1 MAKVTASKT
10 PNSNTPKP
18 KKQTV
23 KRSKDHDNFV
33 RGILSINPL
42 VLKLLLHYIPK
53 DMHPYIDFSTLK
65 ILSDVQINRKLKY
78 AQADSI
84 HECYLNLTQL
94 PESVRQGKRLPLFR
108 FCFLWEHKSFKPDEP
123 IECQI
128 EPYRYGI
135 IRTDLRNQ
143 LSPSIVIPILFYHGS
158 EKWDKKM
165 IYEQYA
171 PHLPP
176 EVMQWIPYPKYI
188 LIDIQAMS
196 EAEIEAA
203 TDLAELRAAFIA
215 LKYAHDKDFFKQGI
229 KKVLK
234 FVDESK
240 TEYLFQEFFKMLLT
254 YMQLRAQLED
264 EEFNN
269 IVDQN
274 SEEMGRKIS
283 KSFIERAEE
292 AGEARGEARGLQKA
306 AIGLMQTTTFTNAQ
320 IAKTL
325 SLDEDTV
332 KAIRQG
338 LAAQQQS

>member
-1 MAKVTASKT
+1 MAKITTSKT
-10 PNSNTPKP
+10 PNSNAPKP
-18 KKQTV
+18 KKPVV

-33 RGILSINPL
+33 RGILSINSL

-53 DMHPYIDFSTLK
+53 NMHPFIDFSTLK

-78 AQADSI
+78 TQADSI
-84 HECYLNLTQL
+84 HECHLNVDQL
-94 PESVRQGKRLPLFR
+94 PESARNEKQLPLFR
-108 FCFLWEHKSFKPDEP
+108 FCFLWEHKSSKPEEP

-143 LSPSIVIPILFYHGS
+143 LSPSLVIPILFYHGV

-171 PHLPP
+171 PFLPP
-176 EVMQWIPYPKYI
+176 DVLVWIPYPRYI

-203 TDLAELRAAFIA
+203 TDLEELRAAFIA
-215 LKYAHDKDFFKQGI
+215 LKYSHDKVFFKQGI

-240 TEYLFQEFFKMLLT
+240 TEYLFQEFFKMLFS
-254 YMQLRAQLED
+254 YMQLRGEFEE

-269 IVDQN
+269 LINQN
-274 SEEMGRKIS
+274 SEEMGNKAF
-283 KSFIERAEE
+283 KNVFELAEE
-292 AGEARGEARGLQKA
+292 RGEARGFALA
-306 AIGLMQTTTFTNAQ
+306 MRISHLVRTTVLTDVQ
-320 IAKTL
+320 IAKELAT
-325 SLDEDTV
+325 DEAYV
-332 KAIRQG
+332 KMVREELKAT
-338 LAAQQQS
+338 QQ